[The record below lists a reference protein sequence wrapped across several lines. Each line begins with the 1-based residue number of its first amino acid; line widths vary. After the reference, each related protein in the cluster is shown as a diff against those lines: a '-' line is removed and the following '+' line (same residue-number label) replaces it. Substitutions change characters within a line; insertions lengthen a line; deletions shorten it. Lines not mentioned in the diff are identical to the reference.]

1 MKIRKSFQGTIPEN
15 KIMDTLNNSQT
26 DTYSCRYINKLN
38 NVTVL
43 YENKDGLVIK
53 TDAGKEFTVD
63 GMPDVSGYENKIIR
77 FYIGYVYDA
86 KTVYSIM
93 LREDWNTAFIEYKRD
108 YNGNDMWHTM
118 FAFYNMNTTTWTFK
132 TCMSYIVNSNGSI
145 TTSGVNYNHNVKLF
159 KIEVVEN
166 ELEKSSYADANVYS
180 TEEQVIGTWI
190 DGKPIYRKTLYI
202 SGGLSFNSSHKY
214 IFNHNIENF
223 KMTIKLS
230 GIIYDSENK
239 DYYILP
245 YVTTGTANI
254 MLFNSTTQIKVEQ
267 IPYGSGRL
275 MNLYVIM
282 EYTKTTD

>member
-93 LREDWNTAFIEYKRD
+93 LKEDWNTAFIEYKRD

-180 TEEQVIGTWI
+180 TNEQKIGKWI
-190 DGKPIYRKTLYI
+190 NGKPIYRKIIAQNQTVANNTYI
-202 SGGLSFNSSHKY
+202 DLRNDG
-214 IFNHNIENF
+214 ID
-223 KMTIKLS
+223 TVIKLYS
-230 GIIYDSENK
+230 REKRVGDNREFEGCFYDSSSRKFNIFFI
-239 DYYILP
+239 DGQVAIW
-245 YVTTGTANI
+245 TDGTADYI
-254 MLFNSTTQIKVEQ
+254 ATI
-267 IPYGSGRL
+267 I
-275 MNLYVIM
+275 I